1 MGKKGRGV
9 TEDEKETKDEYGTEE
24 ENGNKKRK
32 MVDEKG
38 KKKGNGIGD
47 EEGM

>member
-9 TEDEKETKDEYGTEE
+9 TEDEKGAKDEYGTEE

-38 KKKGNGIGD
+38 
-47 EEGM
+47 EEEREWYRR